1 MIINCLTNNTNNN
14 NITCFTD
21 NDMVY
26 NKDKNGNIYSNG
38 FLINSLLLNNN
49 LPLFNCNKDDIFFK
63 NHNVNDLAIPT
74 GLYFMS
80 NNNNTF
86 NKSNLDEINIVDDTL
101 FSKLLDLH
109 SYNSKNNNHNK
120 TKKKHFKKKSK
131 SRKNKI

>member
-63 NHNVNDLAIPT
+63 NHNINDLAIPT